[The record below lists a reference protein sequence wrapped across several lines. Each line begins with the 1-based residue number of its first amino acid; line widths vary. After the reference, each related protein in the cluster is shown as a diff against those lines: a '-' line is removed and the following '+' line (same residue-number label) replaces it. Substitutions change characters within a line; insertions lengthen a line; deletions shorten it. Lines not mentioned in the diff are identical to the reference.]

1 MSYIPSVNIEHGIS
15 NDFQYIVTPNTKNV
29 WGNIVSSFHDGIH
42 SFTII
47 GTYGTG
53 KSSFLAALQR
63 DLTKRTSVLVENHNV
78 FSSKDFEF
86 LNIVGDYASLSSLL
100 ATKLGVAEYAT
111 TDEVMAALG
120 KRYEATKKANKFLFL
135 VIDEFGKILEHAAA
149 NNPEQ
154 ELYFLQKLAEYVNV
168 PTRNIILLSTLHQN
182 FSSYSYK
189 LTDAQR
195 NEWTKVKGRFKEIV
209 FVEPIEQLL
218 QLTANRI
225 ENRVATPTEKASK
238 NLSDLF
244 ELAHKYNVVSPDLD
258 LESASK
264 LYPLDPISSVCL
276 TISVQRYGQ
285 NERTLFS
292 FLEAT
297 DRYSLSAF
305 KPSDHRTY
313 NLAEVFDYI
322 TYNFYTYLSEA
333 NADSMDWRAIRIAI
347 DRVSSGI
354 IEDRK
359 SVEACLAI
367 IKTISLLSLFC
378 KSITI
383 DKGLLIPYAEKA
395 LGIENAEQ
403 YIDKLVSLK
412 IIRFAAYKSQY
423 ILFEGTDVDIES
435 ELYHASSVVP
445 RPVLTVEN
453 ISGYVHQKA
462 LLALESYYKTG
473 TPRYFKFEVSNTP
486 ITQEPKDD
494 IDGFV
499 NLIFPTGALLKDVME
514 ASHRNRRAILYA
526 YFRNTED
533 IIKHLH
539 EIMKLKYLLEK
550 VVFDDRVATNEVENI
565 LKFETE
571 QLNAALNDTLFD
583 NDSVVWIYNAE
594 PVHIK
599 SPRDLNHQLSLICDD
614 IYPNAPILRNEL
626 LNRHKVS
633 SAISSARVNLLDAI
647 LANSDKQD
655 LGFDA
660 NAFPPEKTIYFTLL
674 QETGMHRQAE
684 DGTYYLGEPQNDNVR
699 AIWDAC
705 CEFIAGSVEKPRKLS
720 ELISIL
726 KSAPYKLKQG
736 IVEFWLP
743 IFLYI
748 KQQDFALY
756 EDGKFILAVNKEV
769 FEILQKHPGDFTI
782 KAYDVAGVKVD
793 FFNKYRQFFHQDGNI
808 QIQGASL
815 IGIAKP
821 FFKYIRGLNDYAKA
835 TYKFDYP
842 FTARFRDLLLNATD
856 PQKTFLED
864 LPAAFGYK
872 DLNQV
877 EFLDQY
883 LTLIRQAIQELN
895 NCYDNFISRIEKA
908 VVEHLGLPYDYE
920 DYKPLLDARYRNI
933 NKEILTPKTRSF
945 LDRILA
951 PSANRNEFY
960 AKIGLVI
967 FDKRVENIKDS
978 EEALFISN
986 MLHLFSELEH
996 YTELSDASISS
1007 SDEAYNIDFVSTTG
1021 TNVSKKTFRLPE
1033 SKKSDADAVAQKL
1046 SSLLSGDKEMD
1057 VCVLLKLLNDRINQ

>member
-63 DLTKRTSVLVENHNV
+63 DLIKHTSVLVENHKV
-78 FSSKDFEF
+78 FNSRDFDF
-86 LNIVGDYASLSSLL
+86 LNIVGDYASLSSML
-100 ATKLGVAEYAT
+100 AKKLGIAEYAT
-111 TDEVMAALG
+111 TDEVMTALG
-120 KRYEATKKANKFLFL
+120 KRYEIDKKNNKFLFIA
-135 VIDEFGKILEHAAA
+135 VDEFGKTLEHAAA

-189 LTDAQR
+189 LSETQR

-209 FVEPIEQLL
+209 FVEPIDQLL

-225 ENRVATPTEKASK
+225 ENRTTVPTREAAE

-244 ELAHKYNVVSPDLD
+244 QLAHKYKVVSPDLD
-258 LESASK
+258 LKSASK

-276 TISVQRYGQ
+276 TISIQRYGQ

-292 FLEAT
+292 FLEAN

-305 KPSDHRTY
+305 KPSENRTY
-313 NLAEVFDYI
+313 NLADVFDYI
-322 TYNFYTYLSEA
+322 TYNFYTFLSEA

-359 SVEACLAI
+359 SIETCLAI
-367 IKTISLLSLFC
+367 IKTIGLLNLFC
-378 KSITI
+378 KTITI
-383 DKGLLIPYAEKA
+383 NNDLLIPYAEKA
-395 LGIENAEQ
+395 LGIENAKQ
-403 YIDKLVSLK
+403 YIDKLLSLK
-412 IIRFAAYKSQY
+412 IIRYATYKSQY
-423 ILFEGTDVDIES
+423 ILFEGTDVDIEA

-445 RPVLTVEN
+445 RPLLTVEN
-453 ISGYVHQKA
+453 ISCYVHQKA

-486 ITQEPKDD
+486 ITSEPKDD

-499 NLIFPTGALLKDVME
+499 NLIFPTGALLNDVMV
-514 ASHRNRRAILYA
+514 ASHRNHRAILYA

-539 EIMKLKYLLEK
+539 EIKKLKYLLEK
-550 VVFDDRVATNEVENI
+550 VVLDDRVATNEVENI

-583 NDSVVWIYNAE
+583 NNSVIWIYNAE
-594 PVHIK
+594 TILIK
-599 SPRDLNHQLSLICDD
+599 NQRDLNHQLSLICND
-614 IYPNAPILRNEL
+614 IYPDTPILCNEL
-626 LNRHKVS
+626 FNRHKVNS
-633 SAISSARVNLLDAI
+633 VISSARVNLLNAI
-647 LANSDKQD
+647 LANSDKKD

-684 DGTYYLGEPQNDNVR
+684 DGTYFLGEPQNDNVR
-699 AIWDAC
+699 PIWNAC
-705 CEFIAGSVEKPRKLS
+705 CEFVEGSVEKPRKLS
-720 ELISIL
+720 ELIAIL
-726 KSAPYKLKQG
+726 KSSPYKLKQG
-736 IVEFWLP
+736 VVEFWLP

-756 EDGKFILAVNKEV
+756 EEGKFILSINKEV

-782 KAYDVAGVKVD
+782 KAYEVAGVKLD

-808 QIQGASL
+808 YIQGASL

-821 FFKYIRGLNDYAKA
+821 FFKYIRGLNDYAKT

-842 FTARFRDLLLNATD
+842 FTAKFRDILLNATD
-856 PQKTFLED
+856 LQKTFLED

-872 DLNQV
+872 DLNQE
-877 EFLDQY
+877 EFLEQY
-883 LTLIRQAIQELN
+883 LTLIRRAIQELN
-895 NCYDNFISRIEKA
+895 NCYDNFIGRIEKA
-908 VVEHLGLPYDYE
+908 VVTHLGLPLDYE
-920 DYKPLLDARYRNI
+920 DYKSLLNARYHNI
-933 NKEILTPKTRSF
+933 NKEILTSKTRSF
-945 LDRILA
+945 LDRLLA

-960 AKIGLVI
+960 AKIGLI
-967 FDKRVENIKDS
+967 ILDKRVENIKDS
-978 EEALFISN
+978 EEALFINN

-996 YTELSDASISS
+996 YTELSAAVISS
-1007 SDEAYNIDFVSTTG
+1007 FDEAYNIDFVSTSG

-1033 SKKSDADAVAQKL
+1033 SKKTDANKIAQKL
-1046 SSLLSGDKEMD
+1046 TSLLSGDKEMD
-1057 VCVLLKLLNDRINQ
+1057 VCVLLKLLNERIN

>member
-1 MSYIPSVNIEHGIS
+1 MSYIPSVNIEHGLPK
-15 NDFQYIVTPNTKNV
+15 DFRYIVTPNTETV
-29 WGNIVSSFHDGIH
+29 FGSIIDGYNNGHH

-53 KSSFLAALQR
+53 KSSFLAAFQR
-63 DLTKRTSVLVENHNV
+63 DLVLGTKYIVKNTEV
-78 FSSKDFEF
+78 FPCKKFNFID
-86 LNIVGDYASLSSLL
+86 IVGDYQSLSSLIAQKIGL
-100 ATKLGVAEYAT
+100 EPYASS
-111 TDEVMAALG
+111 TDVLNALNDYYNQKAHKGEFLIIIVDELG
-120 KRYEATKKANKFLFL
+120 K
-135 VIDEFGKILEHAAA
+135 VLEHAAT

-154 ELYFLQKLAEYVNV
+154 ELYFMQKLAEFANV
-168 PTRNIILLSTLHQN
+168 PDCKIILLTTLHQN
-182 FSSYSYK
+182 FNTYAYK
-189 LTDAQR
+189 LNQTQK
-195 NEWTKVKGRFKEIV
+195 NEWTKVKGRFKEII
-209 FVEPIEQLL
+209 FVEPVEQLL
-218 QLTANRI
+218 ALTVNQVDKDDCKSFNQENEQGLRELLEVAKRYKILTADYDYEIAR
-225 ENRVATPTEKASK
+225 
-238 NLSDLF
+238 
-244 ELAHKYNVVSPDLD
+244 
-258 LESASK
+258 K

-276 TISVQRYGQ
+276 TCSMQRYGQ

-292 FLEAT
+292 FLESK
-297 DRYSLSAF
+297 DRYSLFAF
-305 KPSDHRTY
+305 KSSANRTY
-313 NLAEVFDYI
+313 NLAEVYDYI
-322 TYNFYTYLSEA
+322 VYNFYSYLVEV
-333 NADSMDWRAIRIAI
+333 NEDSMEWQAMRLAVERLESGY
-347 DRVSSGI
+347 VSDEI
-354 IEDRK
+354 IED
-359 SVEACLAI
+359 CLAI
-367 IKTISLLSLFC
+367 VKTIGLLNLFC
-378 KSITI
+378 RSARI
-383 DKGLLIPYAEKA
+383 DDTLLNTYGYLALNIKNPEYCIKQLVEK
-395 LGIENAEQ
+395 
-403 YIDKLVSLK
+403 K
-412 IIRFAAYKSQY
+412 IIRFASYKSQY
-423 ILFEGTDVDIES
+423 ILFEGTDIDIEN
-435 ELYHASSVVP
+435 ELYKAAGVVP
-445 RPVLTVEN
+445 IPSLSVEN
-453 ISGYVHQKA
+453 LEQYVHIKA
-462 LLALESYYKTG
+462 VLAQSVYYDKG
-473 TPRYFKFEVSNTP
+473 TPRYFQYVVSNVPYT
-486 ITQEPKDD
+486 IEPQGDV
-494 IDGFV
+494 DGII
-499 NLIFPTGALLKDVME
+499 NLVFPQGDVINDVKQ
-514 ASHRNRRAILYA
+514 ASNENRAIIYAVFKNMKEITRHLY
-526 YFRNTED
+526 
-533 IIKHLH
+533 
-539 EIMKLKYLLEK
+539 EIHKLKYVLK
-550 VVFDDRVATNEVENI
+550 NVVIDDRVAQREVTNLLQYEE
-565 LKFETE
+565 E
-571 QLNAALNDTLFD
+571 QLNYAINECIYNKEIVTWVYKTKEIEIFNYKALNQ
-583 NDSVVWIYNAE
+583 Y
-594 PVHIK
+594 
-599 SPRDLNHQLSLICDD
+599 LSYVCND

-626 LNRHKVS
+626 FNRHKVTS
-633 SAISSARVNLLDAI
+633 VISSARVNLLDAI

-674 QETGMHRQAE
+674 QETGMHRQAD

-705 CEFIAGSVEKPRKLS
+705 CEFVAGSVEKPRKLS

-736 IVEFWLP
+736 VVEFWLP

-821 FFKYIRGLNDYAKA
+821 FFRYIRGLNDYAKT

-872 DLNQV
+872 DLNLE
-877 EFLDQY
+877 EFLEQY

-895 NCYDNFISRIEKA
+895 NCYDNFIGRIEKA
-908 VVEHLGLPYDYE
+908 VVDHLGLPYDYE

-933 NKEILTPKTRSF
+933 NKEILTSKTRSF
-945 LDRILA
+945 LDRLLA

-996 YTELSDASISS
+996 YTELSDAAISS

-1021 TNVSKKTFRLPE
+1021 ANVSKKTFRLPE
-1033 SKKSDADAVAQKL
+1033 SKKSAANAAAQKL
-1046 SSLLSGDKEMD
+1046 SSYLTGDKEMD
-1057 VCVLLKLLNDRINQ
+1057 VCVLLKLLNEKINQ

>member
-63 DLTKRTSVLVENHNV
+63 DLTKHTSVLVENRNV
-78 FSSKDFEF
+78 FSSRDFEF

-111 TDEVMAALG
+111 TDEVMAALS
-120 KRYEATKKANKFLFL
+120 KRYEAAKKADKFLFV

-218 QLTANRI
+218 QLTADRI

-238 NLSDLF
+238 YLSDLF
-244 ELAHKYNVVSPDLD
+244 DLAHKYNVVSPELD
-258 LESASK
+258 MGSASK

-305 KPSDHRTY
+305 KPSDNRTY

-354 IEDRK
+354 IEDRM

-412 IIRFAAYKSQY
+412 VIRFAAYKSQY
-423 ILFEGTDVDIES
+423 ILFEGTDIDIES

-445 RPVLTVEN
+445 RPVLTLEN

-462 LLALESYYKTG
+462 LLALESYYNTG

-486 ITQEPKDD
+486 ITTEPKDD

-499 NLIFPTGALLKDVME
+499 NLIFPTGALLKDVTE

-539 EIMKLKYLLEK
+539 EIHKLKHLLEK
-550 VVFDDRVATNEVENI
+550 VVFDDRVASNEVENI

-583 NDSVVWIYNAE
+583 SDSVVWIYNAE
-594 PVHIK
+594 TVQIK
-599 SPRDLNHQLSLICDD
+599 SQRDLNHQLSLICND
-614 IYPNAPILRNEL
+614 IYPDTPILRNEL
-626 LNRHKVS
+626 FNRHKVTS
-633 SAISSARVNLLDAI
+633 VISAARVNLLDAI

-660 NAFPPEKTIYFTLL
+660 NTFPPEKTIYFTLL
-674 QETGMHRQAE
+674 QETGMHRKAD

-705 CEFIAGSVEKPRKLS
+705 CEFVAGSVEKPRKLS
-720 ELISIL
+720 ELITIL
-726 KSAPYKLKQG
+726 KSSPYKLKQG
-736 IVEFWLP
+736 VIEFWLP

-808 QIQGASL
+808 HIQGTSL

-821 FFKYIRGLNDYAKA
+821 FFKYIRGLNDYAKT

-872 DLNQV
+872 DLNQE
-877 EFLDQY
+877 EFLEQY

-895 NCYDNFISRIEKA
+895 NCYDNFIGRIEKA
-908 VVEHLGLPYDYE
+908 VVDHLGLPFDYE
-920 DYKPLLDARYRNI
+920 DYKPLLDTRYRNI

-945 LDRILA
+945 LDRLLA

-967 FDKRVENIKDS
+967 FDKRVENVKDS

-996 YTELSDASISS
+996 YTELSDVAISS

-1033 SKKSDADAVAQKL
+1033 SKKSDADVVAKKL

>member
-1 MSYIPSVNIEHGIS
+1 MSYIPSVNIDHGIS
-15 NDFQYIVTPNTKNV
+15 DDFQYIVTPNTKNV

-63 DLTKRTSVLVENHNV
+63 DLVKHTSVLVENRDVLN
-78 FSSKDFEF
+78 SKDFEF
-86 LNIVGDYASLSSLL
+86 MNIVGDYASLSSLL
-100 ATKLGVAEYAT
+100 AIKLDLPEYST
-111 TDEVMAALG
+111 TDEIVAALG
-120 KRYEATKKANKFLFL
+120 KKYEASKKAGKFLFL
-135 VIDEFGKILEHAAA
+135 AIDEFGKILEHAAA

-154 ELYFLQKLAEYVNV
+154 ELYFLQKLAEFVNV
-168 PTRNIILLSTLHQN
+168 PTRKIILLTTLHQN
-182 FSSYSYK
+182 FGTYAYK
-189 LTDAQR
+189 LSDAQR
-195 NEWTKVKGRFKEIV
+195 NEWIKVKGRFKEIV
-209 FVEPIEQLL
+209 FVEPVEQLL
-218 QLTANRI
+218 QLTTKRI
-225 ENRVATPTEKASK
+225 ESEIATPSLAAK
-238 NLSDLF
+238 NNLILLLALAQQYNIVSS
-244 ELAHKYNVVSPDLD
+244 ELK
-258 LESASK
+258 LEIAQS
-264 LYPLDPISSVCL
+264 LYPLDPISAVCL
-276 TISVQRYGQ
+276 TLSMQRYGQ

-292 FLEAT
+292 FIESS
-297 DRYSLSAF
+297 DRFSIKKFRPA
-305 KPSDHRTY
+305 DNRTY

-322 TYNFYTYLSEA
+322 SYNFYTYLSEA

-347 DRVSSGI
+347 DRVSSGMI
-354 IEDRK
+354 MEK
-359 SVEACLAI
+359 ETVEACLALV
-367 IKTISLLSLFC
+367 KTIGLLSLFC
-378 KSITI
+378 KSISI
-383 DKGLLIPYAEKA
+383 DDSLLTQYAEYA
-395 LGIENAEQ
+395 LGIENAKQ
-403 YIDKLVSLK
+403 YIDTLK
-412 IIRFAAYKSQY
+412 AHKVIRFATYKSQY
-423 ILFEGTDVDIES
+423 ILFEGTDIDIEA
-435 ELYHASSVVP
+435 ELYNASSVVP
-445 RPVLTVEN
+445 LPKLTIDN
-453 ISGYVHQKA
+453 ISDYVHQKA

-473 TPRYFKFEVSNTP
+473 TPRYFRFEVSNTP
-486 ITQEPKDD
+486 ITTEPKDD
-494 IDGFV
+494 TDGFI
-499 NLIFPTGALLKDVME
+499 NLIFPTGTSISDVQK
-514 ASHRNRRAILYA
+514 ASHSNAHAILYA
-526 YFRNTED
+526 YFRNTER
-533 IIKHLH
+533 IIKHLY
-539 EIMKLKYLLEK
+539 EIKKLQYLLEK
-550 VVFDDRVATNEVENI
+550 VVLEDRVAKNEVGNI
-565 LKFETE
+565 LKYETE
-571 QLNAALNDTLFD
+571 QLNIALNDSLFD
-583 NDSVVWIYNAE
+583 NNSVVWIYKAKEIRINN
-594 PVHIK
+594 H
-599 SPRDLNHQLSLICDD
+599 RDLNHRLSLICDD
-614 IYPNAPILRNEL
+614 IYPSTPILRNEL
-626 LNRHKVS
+626 FNRHKVNS
-633 SAISSARVNLLDAI
+633 VISAARVNLLDAI
-647 LANSDKQD
+647 LANSDCQE

-674 QETGMHRQAE
+674 HETGMHRQAE

-705 CEFIAGSVEKPRKLS
+705 CKFVAGSIEKPRKLS

-736 IVEFWLP
+736 VIEFWLP

-872 DLNQV
+872 DLNQE
-877 EFLDQY
+877 EFLEQY

-895 NCYDNFISRIEKA
+895 NCYDNFIGRIEKA
-908 VVEHLGLPYDYE
+908 VVDHLGLPFDYE
-920 DYKPLLDARYRNI
+920 DYKPLLDTRYRNI
-933 NKEILTPKTRSF
+933 NKEILTPKTKSF
-945 LDRILA
+945 LDRLLA

-960 AKIGLVI
+960 AKIGLVV

-1046 SSLLSGDKEMD
+1046 SSLLSGDMEMD
-1057 VCVLLKLLNDRINQ
+1057 VCVLLKLLNERINK

>member
-63 DLTKRTSVLVENHNV
+63 DLTKHTSVLVENHNV
-78 FSSKDFEF
+78 FSSRDFEF

-111 TDEVMAALG
+111 TDEVMAALS
-120 KRYEATKKANKFLFL
+120 KRYEATKKANKFLFV

-218 QLTANRI
+218 QLTADRI

-244 ELAHKYNVVSPDLD
+244 DLAHKYNVVSPELD
-258 LESASK
+258 MGSASK

-305 KPSDHRTY
+305 KPSDNRTY

-354 IEDRK
+354 IEDRM

-412 IIRFAAYKSQY
+412 VIRFAAYKSQY
-423 ILFEGTDVDIES
+423 ILFEGTDIDIES

-445 RPVLTVEN
+445 RPVLTLEN

-462 LLALESYYKTG
+462 LLALESYYNTG

-486 ITQEPKDD
+486 ITTEPKDD

-499 NLIFPTGALLKDVME
+499 NLIFPTGALLKDVTE

-539 EIMKLKYLLEK
+539 EIHKLKHLLEK
-550 VVFDDRVATNEVENI
+550 VVFDDRVASNEVENI

-583 NDSVVWIYNAE
+583 SDSVVWIYNAE
-594 PVHIK
+594 TVQIK
-599 SPRDLNHQLSLICDD
+599 SQRDLNHQLSLICND
-614 IYPNAPILRNEL
+614 IYPDTPILRNEL
-626 LNRHKVS
+626 FNRHKVTS
-633 SAISSARVNLLDAI
+633 VISAARVNLLDAI

-660 NAFPPEKTIYFTLL
+660 NTFPPEKTIYFTLL
-674 QETGMHRQAE
+674 QETGMHRKA
-684 DGTYYLGEPQNDNVR
+684 DDSTYYLGEPQNDNVR
-699 AIWDAC
+699 AIWNAC
-705 CEFIAGSVEKPRKLS
+705 CEFVAGSVEKPRKLS
-720 ELISIL
+720 ELITIL
-726 KSAPYKLKQG
+726 KSSPYKLKQG
-736 IVEFWLP
+736 VIEFWLP

-808 QIQGASL
+808 QIQGTSL

-821 FFKYIRGLNDYAKA
+821 FFKYIRGLNDYAKT

-872 DLNQV
+872 DLNQE
-877 EFLDQY
+877 EFLEQY

-895 NCYDNFISRIEKA
+895 NCYDNFIGRIEKA
-908 VVEHLGLPYDYE
+908 VVDHLGLPFDYE
-920 DYKPLLDARYRNI
+920 DYKPLLDTRYRNI

-945 LDRILA
+945 LDRLLA

-996 YTELSDASISS
+996 YTELSDVAISS

-1033 SKKSDADAVAQKL
+1033 SKKSDADVVAKKL

>member
-29 WGNIVSSFHDGIH
+29 LGNIVSSFHDGIH

-63 DLTKRTSVLVENHNV
+63 DLTKCTSVLVENHNV

-100 ATKLGVAEYAT
+100 ATKLGIAEYAT
-111 TDEVMAALG
+111 TDEVMAVLG
-120 KRYEATKKANKFLFL
+120 KRYEAAKKANKFLFI

-154 ELYFLQKLAEYVNV
+154 ELYFLQKLAEYVNI

-218 QLTANRI
+218 QLTADRI
-225 ENRVATPTEKASK
+225 ENRVAAPTEKASK

-244 ELAHKYNVVSPDLD
+244 NLAHKYNVVSPELD
-258 LESASK
+258 MGSASK

-297 DRYSLSAF
+297 DRYSLNAF
-305 KPSDHRTY
+305 KPSDNRTY

-333 NADSMDWRAIRIAI
+333 NADSLDWRAIRIAI

-412 IIRFAAYKSQY
+412 VIRFAAYKSQY
-423 ILFEGTDVDIES
+423 ILFEGTDIDIES

-453 ISGYVHQKA
+453 ISGNVHQKA
-462 LLALESYYKTG
+462 LLALESYYNTG

-486 ITQEPKDD
+486 ITTEPKDD

-514 ASHRNRRAILYA
+514 ASHRNYRAILYA

-533 IIKHLH
+533 IIKHLY
-539 EIMKLKYLLEK
+539 EIHKLKYLLEK
-550 VVFDDRVATNEVENI
+550 VVFDDRIASNEVENI

-571 QLNAALNDTLFD
+571 QLNAAINDTLFD
-583 NDSVVWIYNAE
+583 SDSVV
-594 PVHIK
+594 
-599 SPRDLNHQLSLICDD
+599 
-614 IYPNAPILRNEL
+614 
-626 LNRHKVS
+626 
-633 SAISSARVNLLDAI
+633 
-647 LANSDKQD
+647 
-655 LGFDA
+655 
-660 NAFPPEKTIYFTLL
+660 
-674 QETGMHRQAE
+674 
-684 DGTYYLGEPQNDNVR
+684 
-699 AIWDAC
+699 
-705 CEFIAGSVEKPRKLS
+705 
-720 ELISIL
+720 
-726 KSAPYKLKQG
+726 
-736 IVEFWLP
+736 
-743 IFLYI
+743 
-748 KQQDFALY
+748 
-756 EDGKFILAVNKEV
+756 
-769 FEILQKHPGDFTI
+769 
-782 KAYDVAGVKVD
+782 
-793 FFNKYRQFFHQDGNI
+793 
-808 QIQGASL
+808 
-815 IGIAKP
+815 
-821 FFKYIRGLNDYAKA
+821 
-835 TYKFDYP
+835 
-842 FTARFRDLLLNATD
+842 
-856 PQKTFLED
+856 
-864 LPAAFGYK
+864 
-872 DLNQV
+872 
-877 EFLDQY
+877 
-883 LTLIRQAIQELN
+883 
-895 NCYDNFISRIEKA
+895 
-908 VVEHLGLPYDYE
+908 
-920 DYKPLLDARYRNI
+920 
-933 NKEILTPKTRSF
+933 
-945 LDRILA
+945 
-951 PSANRNEFY
+951 
-960 AKIGLVI
+960 
-967 FDKRVENIKDS
+967 
-978 EEALFISN
+978 
-986 MLHLFSELEH
+986 
-996 YTELSDASISS
+996 
-1007 SDEAYNIDFVSTTG
+1007 
-1021 TNVSKKTFRLPE
+1021 
-1033 SKKSDADAVAQKL
+1033 
-1046 SSLLSGDKEMD
+1046 
-1057 VCVLLKLLNDRINQ
+1057 